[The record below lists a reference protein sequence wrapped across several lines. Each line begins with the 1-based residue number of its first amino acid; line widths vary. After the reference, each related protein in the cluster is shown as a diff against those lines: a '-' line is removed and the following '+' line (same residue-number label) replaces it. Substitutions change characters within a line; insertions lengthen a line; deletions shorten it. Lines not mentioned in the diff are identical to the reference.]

1 MAFKLVV
8 TDDTGKTLHSDTF
21 VDYKKATS
29 AFNAK
34 VSFAQNNR
42 DYGRAKDAPLT
53 DVAPPKGDGGDATS
67 PTGGSENYMDLIKE
81 TETVAPPA
89 PVAPVSPVP
98 PGTSP
103 ETPDIAPPAPTPTPP
118 LPNKAVK
125 WSYEKSNPYYSGGA
139 KPTQTVKRTVAQQT
153 AFETQQ
159 DTAAAKPVTAP
170 TAPTVTQKATQAVTE
185 KVKDKNFMSAALVAG
200 GLYYLATR

>member
-1 MAFKLVV
+1 MAFKLVI
-8 TDDTGKTLHSDTF
+8 TDNSGKTLHSDTF

-29 AFNAK
+29 AFNTK
-34 VSFAQNNR
+34 VTFAQNNR

-53 DVAPPKGDGGDATS
+53 EVAPPKGDGGDATS
-67 PTGGSENYMDLIKE
+67 PNGGSENYMDLIKE
-81 TETVAPPA
+81 TETVAPPT

-98 PGTSP
+98 PMTSSV
-103 ETPDIAPPAPTPTPP
+103 TPDITPPTPTPTPP
-118 LPNKAVK
+118 LPNNAVK
-125 WSYEKSNPYYSGGA
+125 WSYEKSNRFYSGGS
-139 KPTQTVKRTVAQQT
+139 KPTQTVKRTAAQQT
-153 AFETQQ
+153 AFEKQQ

-170 TAPTVTQKATQAVTE
+170 TAPTVTQKATQVVTE

>member
-8 TDDTGKTLHSDTF
+8 TDNTGKTLHSDTF

-29 AFNAK
+29 AFNSK
-34 VSFAQNNR
+34 VTFAQNNR

-53 DVAPPKGDGGDATS
+53 EVAPSKGEGGDATS
-67 PTGGSENYMDLIKE
+67 PSGGSENYMDLIKE
-81 TETVAPPA
+81 TETVAPPTT
-89 PVAPVSPVP
+89 VAPVSPVP
-98 PGTSP
+98 PGKSP
-103 ETPDIAPPAPTPTPP
+103 ETPDIAPPTPTPTPP

-125 WSYEKSNPYYSGGA
+125 WSYEKSNQFYSGGS
-139 KPTQTVKRTVAQQT
+139 KPTQTVKRTAAQQT
-153 AFETQQ
+153 AFETRQ

-185 KVKDKNFMSAALVAG
+185 KVKDTKFMSAALVAG
-200 GLYYLATR
+200 GLYFLATR